1 MNAMERIK
9 KKKKKK
15 KQKELNEEDKKRID
29 LLEKILSDEGCFLK
43 MPAET
48 AFGILEFLE
57 TPDEEAKELYF
68 GLISP
73 EIYKKVTPN
82 QRITIVK

>member
-1 MNAMERIK
+1 MKELERIK
-9 KKKKKK
+9 ELLNQK
-15 KQKELNEEDKKRID
+15 KQKELTDEDKKRID
-29 LLEKILSDEGCFLK
+29 LLEKILSDEGCFFK

-48 AFGILEFLE
+48 AFGILEFLD
-57 TPDEEAKELYF
+57 TPEEEAKQLYF

-73 EIYKKVTPN
+73 EVYKKVTPE